1 MKFKS
6 GVKRAEI
13 SNAID
18 VFVTGVAISNQV
30 NRVCMSVTG
39 VAISN
44 QVNRVCMCL
53 SLVLCPHF
61 VLISHKLLCR
71 LCMLYSGWSDGEIME
86 EPV

>member
-18 VFVTGVAISNQV
+18 VF
-30 NRVCMSVTG
+30 VTG